1 MANLLE
7 TEYIEIPKGAAWT
20 PIALGTSLA
29 FDIQNIAEVMMEYTF
44 TEGVQLGSYLT
55 PYTVVLGIQQTV
67 YVRFRDMQ
75 QNGAISVTRTI
86 NVGQ

>member
-7 TEYIEIPKGAAWT
+7 TDYDEIESGPEWT
-20 PIALGTSLA
+20 PVTLGDSLA

-44 TEGVQLGSYLT
+44 TEDVHIGSYLT

-67 YVRFRDMQ
+67 YVRFRDNQ
-75 QNGAISVTRTI
+75 QNGAISVTRTL

>member
-7 TEYIEIPKGAAWT
+7 TEYIEIPHGTAWT
-20 PIALGTSLA
+20 PVTIGDSLA

-44 TEGVQLGSYLT
+44 TEDVPLGSYLT

-67 YVRFRDMQ
+67 YVRFRDNQ
-75 QNGAISVTRTI
+75 QNGAISVTRTL